1 MGNPIDIRTPHDA
14 MAAQASSHST
24 VYIMVNRPAAEIA
37 IASAAWDAEIAI
49 ASRNTMNRVTTARSD
64 TPRWLAEKVVP
75 DGLRRSALNIRSH
88 FDAVRL
94 RVRLCLA
101 FVVLSTCSFRGFVTK
116 REIVSNRLSLVF
128 NFPCIIVCLYLFCD
142 LLSGTF
148 RRVLNSYLTY
158 VLNL

>member
-1 MGNPIDIRTPHDA
+1 MIVQLPDVAFFGGGGIVGNPIDIRTPHDA

-24 VYIMVNRPAAEIA
+24 VYIMVSRPAV
-37 IASAAWDAEIAI
+37 EIAI

-75 DGLRRSALNIRSH
+75 DGLRKSALNIRSH

-101 FVVLSTCSFRGFVTK
+101 FVFLSTCSFRGFVTK

-128 NFPCIIVCLYLFCD
+128 NFPCIIVCLYF
-142 LLSGTF
+142 
-148 RRVLNSYLTY
+148 VIY
-158 VLNL
+158 